1 MVYCANFAI
10 RNSAKRI
17 ITYDMTIAQLEYM
30 VAVANH
36 GSFTAA
42 ARHCCIT
49 QPSMSVQIQSLE
61 EELGIT
67 LFDRRAKPIVPT
79 KDGVRLVEQ
88 ARNVIA
94 EFNAMKERLDS
105 LKGSLSGKLSI
116 AVVPTVAPY
125 VLPRWIPVFIE
136 QYPDVELELC
146 DMLPTDIPDALDR
159 DLIDIAIVSGGKLPE
174 VYREQK
180 LFVDKFYVYLSPG
193 HELGDRTVVYEHD
206 LDFGK
211 LVFMTEGLAQR
222 TKRREIQEARANMKQ
237 HYSFRNTSLE
247 TLMRLVDNTPG
258 GAAVIPGMAV
268 DYVPAERRGQVKTF
282 ANAGAQRTITLAVG
296 RTCAKQG
303 LIEAVRKSII
313 ATSEQ
318 YALADLN
325 RA

>member
-1 MVYCANFAI
+1 M
-10 RNSAKRI
+10 
-17 ITYDMTIAQLEYM
+17 
-30 VAVANH
+30 AVANY
-36 GSFTAA
+36 GSFSVAA
-42 ARHCCIT
+42 KHCKIS
-49 QPSMSVQIQSLE
+49 QPSLSVQIQNLE
-61 EELGIT
+61 EELGII
-67 LFDRRAKPIVPT
+67 LFDRSTKPVTPT
-79 KDGVRLVEQ
+79 NSGVSLIEQ
-88 ARNVIA
+88 ARNAVS
-94 EFNAMKERLDS
+94 EFHAMTARAKEI
-105 LKGSLSGKLSI
+105 KGSVSGKLTM

-282 ANAGAQRTITLAVG
+282 ANAGAQRTITLAVS

-303 LIEAVRKSII
+303 LINAVAKSII

-318 YALADLN
+318 YVLTDLL
-325 RA
+325 RTLQT

>member
-1 MVYCANFAI
+1 
-10 RNSAKRI
+10 
-17 ITYDMTIAQLEYM
+17 MTISQLEYL
-30 VAVANH
+30 VAVANY
-36 GSFTAA
+36 GSFSVAA
-42 ARHCCIT
+42 KHCKIS
-49 QPSMSVQIQSLE
+49 QPTLSVHIQNLE
-61 EELGIT
+61 EELGII
-67 LFDRRAKPIVPT
+67 LFDRSTKPVTPTNSGVP
-79 KDGVRLVEQ
+79 LIEQ
-88 ARNVIA
+88 ARNAVS
-94 EFNAMKERLDS
+94 EFNAMAERANEI
-105 LKGSLSGKLSI
+105 KGSLSGKLSM
-116 AVVPTVAPY
+116 AVVPTVASY

-193 HELGDRTVVYEHD
+193 HELGDRNVVYEHD

-222 TKRREIQEARANMKQ
+222 TKRLEIQEARRNMKQ

-247 TLMRLVDNTPG
+247 TLMRLVDNTSG

-268 DYVPAERRGQVKTF
+268 DYVPVERRGQVKAF
-282 ANAGAQRTITLAVG
+282 VHIGAQRTITLAVG

-303 LIEAVRKSII
+303 LIDAVRKSII

-318 YALADLN
+318 YVLTDLL
-325 RA
+325 RT

>member
-1 MVYCANFAI
+1 
-10 RNSAKRI
+10 
-17 ITYDMTIAQLEYM
+17 MTISQLEYL
-30 VAVANH
+30 VAVANY
-36 GSFTAA
+36 GNFSEAA
-42 ARHCCIT
+42 KHCKVT
-49 QPSMSVQIQSLE
+49 QPSLSVQIQHLE
-61 EELGIT
+61 KELGII
-67 LFDRRAKPIVPT
+67 LFDRSTKPVTPT
-79 KDGVRLVEQ
+79 NSGVSLIEQ
-88 ARNVIA
+88 ARNAVS
-94 EFNAMKERLDS
+94 EFHAMTARANEI
-105 LKGSLSGKLSI
+105 KGSVSGRLI
-116 AVVPTVAPY
+116 MAVVPTVAPY
-125 VLPRWIPVFIE
+125 MLPRWIPGFIE

-303 LIEAVRKSII
+303 LIDAVRKSII

-318 YALADLN
+318 YVLTDLL
-325 RA
+325 RTLQT